1 MSIFRRK
8 PAGYGDIPG
17 RYSRSYAATARGQL
31 IRKNDYK
38 KEGSPRYYFQF
49 NPQTISDVKSTLYET
64 RNYAGLPY
72 VDYVWGGGGER
83 TISFSL
89 FMDNTPQSK
98 TAAFIP
104 TALGSKEAKTIK
116 LEGATINSEGVIV
129 TEKKTLGQQLGLSVA
144 KGNASFQ
151 FEGDAYSLS
160 RVSERGILDEVE
172 YIQSHLRQLDSR
184 LRWEDVE
191 VEMNR
196 LLAEESGQYSTRAAA
211 VDQAVKNLTDGR
223 ITQTQINQWKEEYDN
238 FAWVVAMAPAEDPK
252 IAVAVLIF
260 QGGTAGYAAPVAR
273 EIIGDYLNIN
283 EENTENDNINIDTAI
298 Y

>member
-1 MSIFRRK
+1 MIEVLGQSPVNSALSAGRSKFMSIFRRK

-172 YIQSHLRQLDSR
+172 YIQSFLYPEPVGD
-184 LRWEDVE
+184 EKTP
-191 VEMNR
+191 M
-196 LLAEESGQYSTRAAA
+196 
-211 VDQAVKNLTDGR
+211 
-223 ITQTQINQWKEEYDN
+223 
-238 FAWVVAMAPAEDPK
+238 FAYGGIVSAQQFRPP
-252 IAVAVLIF
+252 AVAILTLGPLF
-260 QGGTAGYAAPVAR
+260 LQGLVKAASVEYQLFDQDLTPIRATMQIEFAVFEFEDITR
-273 EIIGDYLNIN
+273 FRNK
-283 EENTENDNINIDTAI
+283 
-298 Y
+298 